1 MSVRDDMKRELAAVL
16 LLVAAMACGTTVP
29 GTPLN
34 QYQLEFRIFD
44 RFGPPAF
51 CDPDFYPI
59 ARAGGEQASA
69 QSNYAQIRDNGELYS
84 AIVEHEHLP
93 APPAELDDAQKL
105 TLYRAFK
112 KLRAL
117 AVKPANGGYSFD
129 YTTADTLMDVQ
140 GIVSSDGTISVTSK
154 SQGSRPNCPICLS
167 AATLISTPAGDVV
180 VTAVR
185 PGTLVWTQDADG
197 NPVPAPV
204 VEIGSTPVPASH
216 LMVHLTLADGRQLW
230 ASPGHRTGDG
240 RQLGTLAV
248 GDVLDGSRVSGWELV
263 RYSGDRT
270 YDLLPAG
277 PTGTYWAS
285 GILLTST
292 LH

>member
-1 MSVRDDMKRELAAVL
+1 MSFREEMKHALAAV

-29 GTPLN
+29 GTPLK
-34 QYQLEFRIFD
+34 QYELEFRIFD
-44 RFGPPAF
+44 QFGPPAF

-59 ARAGGEQASA
+59 AREGGEQASA

-117 AVKPANGGYSFD
+117 PIKPASGGYSFD
-129 YTTADTLMDVQ
+129 YTTADTLMHVQ

-154 SQGSRPNCPICLS
+154 TQGSRPNCPICLS

-180 VTAVR
+180 VTAIR
-185 PGTLVWTQDADG
+185 PGTLVWTQGDDG
-197 NPVPAPV
+197 SRIAAPAIEV
-204 VEIGSTPVPASH
+204 GSTPVPAGH

-230 ASPGHRTGDG
+230 VSPGHRTADG
-240 RQLGTLAV
+240 RPLGSLRV
-248 GDVLDGSRVSGWELV
+248 SDVVDGSRVSGWEV
-263 RYSGDRT
+263 VPYAGDRT

-277 PTGTYWAS
+277 ATGFYWADDV
-285 GILLTST
+285 LLSST
-292 LH
+292 LST